1 MNGDQDNEYSSW
13 QENYILTGMGQQ
25 SLAFPARWVD
35 DILVIERSQ
44 ILPLPFYDSQVVGM
58 LHHKGKLVPLVL
70 VIKPEKEQ
78 TRWLLKRNLVVVRL
92 NENLTKLAGV
102 GVVVE
107 RVIKSIRPSELTD
120 EHLFQ
125 QALIPDTIWQPER
138 WS

>member
-1 MNGDQDNEYSSW
+1 MNGDNDNEYSSW
-13 QENYILTGMGQQ
+13 QENYIITGLGSK

-58 LHHKGKLVPLVL
+58 LHHQGKLVPLVL
-70 VIKPEKEQ
+70 AGKLGKDQ
-78 TRWLLKRNLVVVRL
+78 NRWLLKRNLVVVRL
-92 NENLTKLAGV
+92 NENITNLAGV

-107 RVIKSIRPSELTD
+107 RVIKSMRPEELTD
-120 EHLFQ
+120 ENLFQ
-125 QALIPDTIWQPER
+125 QALIPQTIWQPER